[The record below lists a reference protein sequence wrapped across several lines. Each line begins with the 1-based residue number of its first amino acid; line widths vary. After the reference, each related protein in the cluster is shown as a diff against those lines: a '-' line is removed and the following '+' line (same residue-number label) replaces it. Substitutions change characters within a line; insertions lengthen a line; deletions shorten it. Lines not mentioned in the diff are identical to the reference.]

1 MTGGAPEGACECALD
16 KVRRRY
22 TLEEYTA
29 LEARIARGEPAPAE
43 LKSLMA
49 DCRAGR

>member
-1 MTGGAPEGACECALD
+1 MSRGAPEGACECALG

-29 LEARIARGEPAPAE
+29 LEARVARGESALRE
-43 LKSLMA
+43 LEAVMA
-49 DCRAGR
+49 DCRGSN